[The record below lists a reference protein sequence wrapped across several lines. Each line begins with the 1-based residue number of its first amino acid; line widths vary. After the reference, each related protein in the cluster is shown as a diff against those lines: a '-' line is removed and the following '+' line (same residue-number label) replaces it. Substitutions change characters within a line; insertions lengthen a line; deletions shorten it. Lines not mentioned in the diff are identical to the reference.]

1 MPPRFRFVCRDGST
15 VTGVVHG
22 SGGALSGRDALHRLE
37 TMRRKYLLGRLPRPS
52 LLRVYPHFCAACD
65 GPVVL
70 VDLGEIGLIEELVG

>member
-1 MPPRFRFVCRDGST
+1 MPSRFRFIRRDGST

-37 TMRRKYLLGRLPRPS
+37 ALRRKHLLGRLPRPA
-52 LLRVYPHFCAACD
+52 LLRVYPHFCATSD

-70 VDLGEIGLIEELVG
+70 VDLGEVGSIEEVG